1 MAFYI
6 DKKGRRARPE
16 WMIRWEGQPT
26 AFALNYPYI
35 AAFDSTFI
43 EVRDMDTVTFLFFS
57 FIFPQLIPFP
67 ILCVSFFS

>member
-35 AAFDSTFI
+35 G
-43 EVRDMDTVTFLFFS
+43 
-57 FIFPQLIPFP
+57 
-67 ILCVSFFS
+67 VSFFFLANPIL